1 MIGAFD
7 QIFKAFSSRRQAA
20 ADETAQVRL
29 AVAVDLGADREL
41 ARAVRARFDSVKTFK
56 PNSSRAESKEI
67 FELGLGFK
75 SAPVGGENRSEA

>member
-1 MIGAFD
+1 RWLKPGGRFVAK
-7 QIFKAFSSRRQAA
+7 IFMGPDFQ
-20 ADETAQVRL
+20 
-29 AVAVDLGADREL
+29 EL